1 MADEKKYVFR
11 PLNAKDVA
19 PLCRIIAKIGV
30 NQLTRC
36 FQPETLSSLL
46 SSRKKDGSIDKSSL
60 TRLAGMNIA
69 FEMASIICER
79 IPACESEIFALL
91 SNVSGMPVE
100 EVESLEFAA
109 FFEMV
114 VDFIKK
120 PEFRDF
126 IKVVS
131 KSFNLD

>member
-19 PLCRIIAKIGV
+19 PLCRIIAKIGI
-30 NQLTRC
+30 NQLTKC
-36 FQPETLSSLL
+36 FHPDTLSGLL
-46 SSRKKDGSIDKSSL
+46 SGNKDKSSM
-60 TRLAGMNIA
+60 TRLVGMNITFDLA
-69 FEMASIICER
+69 NVICER
-79 IPACESEIFALL
+79 IPACESEIFTLL

-100 EVESLEFAA
+100 EIESLEFGA
-109 FFEMV
+109 FFEMIIE
-114 VDFIKK
+114 FIKK

-131 KSFNLD
+131 KSFNLG